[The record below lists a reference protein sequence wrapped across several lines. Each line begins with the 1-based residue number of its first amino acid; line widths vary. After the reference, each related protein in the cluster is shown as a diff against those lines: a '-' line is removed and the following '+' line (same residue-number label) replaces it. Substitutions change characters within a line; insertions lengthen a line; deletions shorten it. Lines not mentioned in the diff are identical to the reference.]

1 LVSDWLELVP
11 NPDSENDLMDSTSF
25 DIVILALP
33 RWDGLYSSTAYSLA
47 KSLSTYTRVFYI
59 DNPFTWKDFLVR
71 RKSPRMARRKRALL
85 KGQDRFVTPD
95 ERYPNLIAVT
105 PELVYPNNW
114 LPAGFFYDA
123 MARVNDGI
131 VNRTLNELFR
141 HFKIDNFVFINS
153 FNPLYG
159 KYFSGLKKPLLSIYH
174 CVDDIS
180 KSVYVARHGTRLE
193 LEMMRKFDV
202 TLVTSM
208 ALKGMKQELAKK
220 LYYLPNAADVELFQ
234 QSWQLHME
242 RPAELKQIPGGRR
255 VIFYMGN
262 ICHRL
267 DYDLLTKI
275 ARRFPNDYLVLVGPI
290 TKDEYWK
297 RGLDKFP
304 NVIATG
310 NKQLEELPAYIK
322 YADCCIIPFALTPLT
337 QSIYP
342 LKINEYLS
350 AGKPVVTTRFSGDI
364 VTFASVAVVADSH
377 DEFLENVAL
386 SMAHDSEQKAAA
398 RVAFA
403 SSNNW
408 NARAIELMQIIN
420 ENIHI
425 DGN

>member
-1 LVSDWLELVP
+1 MNSA
-11 NPDSENDLMDSTSF
+11 SF

-47 KSLSTYTRVFYI
+47 KSLSTHARVFYI
-59 DNPFTWKDFLVR
+59 DNPFTWKDFLLR
-71 RKSPRMARRKRALL
+71 RKSPHMAKRKRALL
-85 KGQDRFVTPD
+85 KGQERFTVPD
-95 ERYPNLIAVT
+95 ERYPNLVAVT

-123 MARVNDGI
+123 LARVNDGI
-131 VNRTLNELFR
+131 VNRTLNDLFR

-193 LEMMRKFDV
+193 AEMMQKFDL

-208 ALKGMKQELAKK
+208 ALKGLKQGLAKR
-220 LYYLPNAADVELFQ
+220 LYYLPNAADVDLFQ
-234 QSWQLHME
+234 QSWQLNLDKPPE
-242 RPAELKQIPGGRR
+242 FKRIPDGKRI
-255 VIFYMGN
+255 IFYMGN

-267 DYDLLTKI
+267 DYELLRKI
-275 ARRFPNDYLVLVGPI
+275 ATRFNNDYLVLVGPI

-297 RGLDKFP
+297 VGLDKLS
-304 NVIATG
+304 NVMATG
-310 NKQLEELPAYIK
+310 NKQLEELPAYVK

-350 AGKPVVTTRFSGDI
+350 AGKPVVTTHFSDDI
-364 VTFASVAVVADSH
+364 ATFASVAIVAKSH
-377 DEFLENVAL
+377 DEFLEHVAL
-386 SMAHDSEQKAAA
+386 SMAHDSKQKAAA

-403 SSNNW
+403 SANNW
-408 NARAIELMQIIN
+408 TARAIELMRIIN
-420 ENIHI
+420 ENIHS
-425 DGN
+425 DVH

>member
-1 LVSDWLELVP
+1 MNSA
-11 NPDSENDLMDSTSF
+11 SF

-47 KSLSTYTRVFYI
+47 KSLSAHARVFYI

-71 RKSPRMARRKRALL
+71 RKSPLMAKRKRALL
-85 KGQDRFVTPD
+85 KGRDRFVTPD
-95 ERYPNLIAVT
+95 ERYPNLVAVT

-123 MARVNDGI
+123 MARVNDAI
-131 VNRTLNELFR
+131 VNRTLTDLFR
-141 HFKIDNFVFINS
+141 HFKIDNFIFINS

-208 ALKGMKQELAKK
+208 ALKEMKQGRAKK

-234 QSWQLHME
+234 QAWQLHME
-242 RPAELKQIPGGRR
+242 KPAEMKPIPDDRK

-267 DYDLLTKI
+267 DYELLTKI
-275 ARRFPNDYLVLVGPI
+275 ARRFPSDYLVLVGPI

-350 AGKPVVTTRFSGDI
+350 AGKPVVTTRFSDDI
-364 VTFASVAVVADSH
+364 VTFASVAVVAESH

-386 SMAHDSEQKAAA
+386 SMVNDDKQKAAS

-408 NARAIELMQIIN
+408 TARATELMRIIN
-420 ENIHI
+420 ENIHR